1 MSVWEI
7 FSHYHRQLLVGLRMT
22 LLLCFATYSI
32 GFSVGITL
40 GVARYRSGRWLDVPC
55 RVASILLS
63 ALPLLVLLFWL
74 HYPLQYMLQLVIKPV
89 YTAIAALSL
98 IMSFMV
104 ADVVTNALQSF
115 PEDLVDAARV
125 AGMSRRQTA
134 RLIQRPIILR
144 QVIPH
149 FLFIMVVILQGTL
162 FTSLISVEELF
173 RVAQEINADIYKP
186 VPIYTALAVFFIVIC
201 ASLNLLGIYLRSRL
215 RWKIPSSGT

>member
-22 LLLCFATYSI
+22 LLLCFATYTI
-32 GFSVGITL
+32 GFSAGIIL
-40 GVARYRSGRWLDVPC
+40 GVARYRVGRWLDVPC
-55 RVASILLS
+55 RIASIILS

-74 HYPLQYMLQLVIKPV
+74 HYPLQYMLHVVIMPV

-98 IMSFMV
+98 IMTFMV
-104 ADVVTNALQSF
+104 ADVVANAFQTF
-115 PEDLVDAARV
+115 PQDLVDAARV
-125 AGMSRRQTA
+125 TGMSRQQMA
-134 RLIQRPIILR
+134 RRIQWPIIFR

-173 RVAQEINADIYKP
+173 RAAQQINADIYKP

-215 RWKIPSSGT
+215 RWKTPS